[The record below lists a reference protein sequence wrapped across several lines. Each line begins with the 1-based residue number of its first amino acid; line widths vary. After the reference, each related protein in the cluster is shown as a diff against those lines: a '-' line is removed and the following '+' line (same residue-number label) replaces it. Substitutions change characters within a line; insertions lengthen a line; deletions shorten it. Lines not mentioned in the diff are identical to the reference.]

1 MKNVRLLIL
10 MGIVLLF
17 GGQSL
22 FAQNKGEKEQLST
35 EVKEMIEGKQFT
47 IDVNRA
53 LPMGGNSVNLT
64 SSYSFELKGDSA
76 ISYLPYYGRA
86 YSVPYGGGDG
96 LRFEKPIAEYECSYD
111 KKGVA
116 NIKFITRTDD
126 DRYRFSIQIYPGGSA
141 YINVSPTNK
150 QSISFQGELAP
161 KKEKKK

>member
-17 GGQSL
+17 GGQFL

-35 EVKEMIEGKQFT
+35 EVKEMIDGKQFT

-116 NIKFITRTDD
+116 NIKFVTRTDD

-150 QSISFQGELAP
+150 QSISFLGELAP
-161 KKEKKK
+161 KKEEKK

>member
-17 GGQSL
+17 GGQFL

-35 EVKEMIEGKQFT
+35 EVKEMIDGKQFT

-53 LPMGGNSVNLT
+53 LPMGDNSVNLT

-116 NIKFITRTDD
+116 NIKFVTRTDD

-161 KKEKKK
+161 KKEEKK